1 MTTRPSK
8 WSALVALLL
17 AAGLVLSGCGGGD
30 DPAAEGDKGA
40 VGEKADTELTKEN
53 FFTELTKAQ
62 QEAGTSHLT
71 MDLGVAGQ
79 SISAEGDVAV
89 GKTPADSAMQLT
101 MDLGSQ
107 GGQAEMRLV
116 DKVFYLNFGPLT
128 DNKFAT
134 LDLTDESNPAT
145 KQFGDILDNVDPAKQ
160 LEQLKDAVTS
170 FEKKGAAKE
179 IDGVQAQPYEVVV
192 DGSKVSAAAGLEGQ
206 GAQGVP
212 ETLTYTMFI
221 GPDNLPRRIATD
233 IAGTSMTLDYSKWG
247 EDVEVEAPA
256 KSEITDKDPFAQMGS
271 PSGA

>member
-1 MTTRPSK
+1 
-8 WSALVALLL
+8 
-17 AAGLVLSGCGGGD
+17 
-30 DPAAEGDKGA
+30 
-40 VGEKADTELTKEN
+40 
-53 FFTELTKAQ
+53 
-62 QEAGTSHLT
+62 
-71 MDLGVAGQ
+71 
-79 SISAEGDVAV
+79 
-89 GKTPADSAMQLT
+89 
-101 MDLGSQ
+101 
-107 GGQAEMRLV
+107 MRLV